1 MVRGVG
7 FRAVFNVALLVPI
20 EDIGSGAE
28 GREDFGQLVV
38 LVGLVEAGCDLVHG
52 WHWAPRCHIDPESRQ
67 ETQDSAFQIVWV
79 HHDIHFVPRVPWID
93 SVCESAVIVVPFE
106 H

>member
-20 EDIGSGAE
+20 EDIGRGAE

-38 LVGLVEAGCDLVHG
+38 LVWLVEAGCDLVHG
-52 WHWAPRCHIDPESRQ
+52 WHRAPRCHIDP
-67 ETQDSAFQIVWV
+67 
-79 HHDIHFVPRVPWID
+79 
-93 SVCESAVIVVPFE
+93 
-106 H
+106 